1 MKIISNHTPI
11 VIDPFSKVAIELKKK
26 KKDKKCCEKF
36 KKKKGKFCKE
46 CPCNWA

>member
-1 MKIISNHTPI
+1 VKIISNCTI
-11 VIDPFSKVAIELKKK
+11 IQEPFLRATVELKKK
-26 KKDKKCCEKF
+26 KKEKCCEKF